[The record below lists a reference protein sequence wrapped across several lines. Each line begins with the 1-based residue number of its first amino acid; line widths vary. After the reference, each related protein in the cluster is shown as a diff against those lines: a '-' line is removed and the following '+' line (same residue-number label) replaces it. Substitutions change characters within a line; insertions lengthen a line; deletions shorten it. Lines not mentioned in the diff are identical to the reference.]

1 MDDRILTH
9 FDVSASALTAE
20 RARMRVIASNIANV
34 NSTRSAE
41 GGPYKRQV
49 AILETHKVPHSN
61 LEQGVHVKEIITDT
75 SAPRLVYD
83 PEHPDAPMERKAR
96 LTHYARL
103 QKTYPYTERLLQHFQ
118 FDTVSRVVE
127 DYAANNS
134 IKNITTDLL
143 KD

>member
-1 MDDRILTH
+1 MDDKILTH

-49 AILETHKVPHSN
+49 AVLETHKVPHSH

-83 PEHPDAPMERKAR
+83 PEHPDADTQGYVAYPNVNLLNEMVNM
-96 LTHYARL
+96 
-103 QKTYPYTERLLQHFQ
+103 KTATMAYQANV
-118 FDTVSRVVE
+118 TVVNATKQIISRSL
-127 DYAANNS
+127 D
-134 IKNITTDLL
+134 IGK
-143 KD
+143 

>member
-1 MDDRILTH
+1 MDDKILTH

-49 AILETHKVPHSN
+49 AVLETHKVPHSH

-83 PEHPDAPMERKAR
+83 PEHPDADTQGYVAYPNVNLLNEMVNMKTATMAYKANV
-96 LTHYARL
+96 
-103 QKTYPYTERLLQHFQ
+103 
-118 FDTVSRVVE
+118 TVVNATKQIISRSL
-127 DYAANNS
+127 D
-134 IKNITTDLL
+134 IGK
-143 KD
+143 